1 MVYVHLTYK
10 NLDNLIY
17 SIFKKGR
24 EIVPFLYLYNMNLR
38 ESIKKHLI
46 LEKRIGQIATNFEVT
61 FGFDVITTKH
71 SNYRGEG
78 RDLENYN
85 QRPVSNSEIVEF
97 IQIFKRDIA
106 DKIVNGEIEESEPF
120 VLISNR
126 WELAMA
132 VSPERLSGTY
142 WKLVVITV
150 FRQSDLY
157 KFKVGKHQIVI
168 EK

>member
-1 MVYVHLTYK
+1 
-10 NLDNLIY
+10 
-17 SIFKKGR
+17 
-24 EIVPFLYLYNMNLR
+24 MNLR
-38 ESIKKHLI
+38 ESIKKHLL

-71 SNYRGEG
+71 SNYRGGG
-78 RDLENYN
+78 RDLEDYN
-85 QRPVSNSEIVEF
+85 QRPVSNAEIVEF
-97 IQIFKRDIA
+97 MQIFKRDIA
-106 DKIVNGEIEESEPF
+106 EKILYGEINEGKPF
-120 VLISNR
+120 VLVSNR

-132 VSPERLSGTY
+132 VSPEKQTGTY

-157 KFKVGKHQIVI
+157 KFKAGENQIVI

>member
-1 MVYVHLTYK
+1 
-10 NLDNLIY
+10 
-17 SIFKKGR
+17 
-24 EIVPFLYLYNMNLR
+24 MNLR

-71 SNYRGEG
+71 SNYRSGG
-78 RDLENYN
+78 RDLDDYN
-85 QRPVSNSEIVEF
+85 QRPVSNAEIVEF
-97 IQIFKRDIA
+97 IQNFKRDIA
-106 DKIVNGEIEESEPF
+106 EKILTGEIQQSEPF
-120 VLISNR
+120 VLVSNR

-132 VSPERLSGTY
+132 VSAERESGTY

-157 KFKVGKHQIVI
+157 KFKVGKDQVVI

>member
-1 MVYVHLTYK
+1 
-10 NLDNLIY
+10 
-17 SIFKKGR
+17 
-24 EIVPFLYLYNMNLR
+24 MNLR

-71 SNYRGEG
+71 SNYRSGG
-78 RDLENYN
+78 RDLDDYN
-85 QRPVSNSEIVEF
+85 QRPVSNTEIVEF
-97 IQIFKRDIA
+97 IQNFKRDIA
-106 DKIVNGEIEESEPF
+106 EKILTGEIQESEPF
-120 VLISNR
+120 VLVSNR

-132 VSPERLSGTY
+132 VSAERDSGTY

-157 KFKVGKHQIVI
+157 KFKVGEDQVVI

>member
-1 MVYVHLTYK
+1 
-10 NLDNLIY
+10 
-17 SIFKKGR
+17 
-24 EIVPFLYLYNMNLR
+24 MNLR

-78 RDLENYN
+78 RDLEDYN
-85 QRPVSNSEIVEF
+85 QRPVSNSEIVESM
-97 IQIFKRDIA
+97 QIFKRDIA
-106 DKIVNGEIEESEPF
+106 EKILIGEIQESEPC
-120 VLISNR
+120 VLVSNR

-132 VSPERLSGTY
+132 VSAERDSGTY

-150 FRQSDLY
+150 FRQSELY
-157 KFKVGKHQIVI
+157 KFRVGKEQVVI

>member
-1 MVYVHLTYK
+1 
-10 NLDNLIY
+10 
-17 SIFKKGR
+17 
-24 EIVPFLYLYNMNLR
+24 MNLR

-46 LEKRIGQIATNFEVT
+46 LEKRIGQMSTNFEVV
-61 FGFDVITTKH
+61 FGFDIITTKH
-71 SNYRGEG
+71 SNYRGGG
-78 RDLENYN
+78 RDLEDYN
-85 QRPVSNSEIVEF
+85 QRPVSNSELVEF

-106 DKIVNGEIEESEPF
+106 EKILSGEIKEGEPF

-132 VSPERLSGTY
+132 VSPERSFGTY
-142 WKLVVITV
+142 WKLVIITV

-157 KFKVGKHQIVI
+157 KFRTGEDQIVI

>member
-1 MVYVHLTYK
+1 
-10 NLDNLIY
+10 
-17 SIFKKGR
+17 
-24 EIVPFLYLYNMNLR
+24 MNLR

-71 SNYRGEG
+71 SNYRSGG
-78 RDLENYN
+78 RDLDDYN
-85 QRPVSNSEIVEF
+85 QRPVSNAEIVEF
-97 IQIFKRDIA
+97 IQSFKRDIA
-106 DKIVNGEIEESEPF
+106 EKILTGEIQQSEPF
-120 VLISNR
+120 VLVSNR

-132 VSPERLSGTY
+132 VSAERESGTY

-157 KFKVGKHQIVI
+157 KFKVGENQIVI

>member
-1 MVYVHLTYK
+1 
-10 NLDNLIY
+10 
-17 SIFKKGR
+17 
-24 EIVPFLYLYNMNLR
+24 MNLR

-71 SNYRGEG
+71 SNYRSGG
-78 RDLENYN
+78 RDLDDYN

-106 DKIVNGEIEESEPF
+106 EKILTGEIQESEPF

-132 VSPERLSGTY
+132 VSAERESGTY
-142 WKLVVITV
+142 WKLIIITV
-150 FRQSDLY
+150 FRQSELY
-157 KFKVGKHQIVI
+157 KFKVGETQVVI

>member
-1 MVYVHLTYK
+1 
-10 NLDNLIY
+10 
-17 SIFKKGR
+17 
-24 EIVPFLYLYNMNLR
+24 MNLR

-71 SNYRGEG
+71 SNYRSGG
-78 RDLENYN
+78 RDLDDYN
-85 QRPVSNSEIVEF
+85 QRPVSNAEIVEF
-97 IQIFKRDIA
+97 IQNFKRDIA
-106 DKIVNGEIEESEPF
+106 EKILTGEIQQSEPF
-120 VLISNR
+120 VLVSNR

-132 VSPERLSGTY
+132 VSAERESGTY

-157 KFKVGKHQIVI
+157 KFKVGEDQVVI

>member
-1 MVYVHLTYK
+1 
-10 NLDNLIY
+10 
-17 SIFKKGR
+17 
-24 EIVPFLYLYNMNLR
+24 MNLR

-46 LEKRIGQIATNFEVT
+46 LEKKIGQISTNFEIV
-61 FGFDVITTKH
+61 FGFDIITTKH
-71 SNYRGEG
+71 SNYRGGG
-78 RDLENYN
+78 RDLEDYN

-97 IQIFKRDIA
+97 MQIFKRDIA
-106 DKIVNGEIEESEPF
+106 EKILTGEIQESEPF
-120 VLISNR
+120 VLVSNR

-132 VSPERLSGTY
+132 VSAERDSGTY

-157 KFKVGKHQIVI
+157 KFKVGENQIVI

>member
-1 MVYVHLTYK
+1 
-10 NLDNLIY
+10 
-17 SIFKKGR
+17 
-24 EIVPFLYLYNMNLR
+24 MNLR

-46 LEKRIGQIATNFEVT
+46 LEKRIGQIATNFEIT

-71 SNYRGEG
+71 SNYRGGG
-78 RDLENYN
+78 RDLQDYN
-85 QRPVSNSEIVEF
+85 QRPVSNTEIVEF

-106 DKIVNGEIEESEPF
+106 EKIINGEIRESEPF

-132 VSPERLSGTY
+132 VSAERESGTY
-142 WKLVVITV
+142 WKLIIITV
-150 FRQSDLY
+150 FRQSELY
-157 KFKVGKHQIVI
+157 KFKVGEDQVVI

>member
-1 MVYVHLTYK
+1 
-10 NLDNLIY
+10 
-17 SIFKKGR
+17 
-24 EIVPFLYLYNMNLR
+24 MNLR

-46 LEKRIGQIATNFEVT
+46 LEKRIGQIATNFEIT

-71 SNYRGEG
+71 SNYRGGG
-78 RDLENYN
+78 RDLQDYN
-85 QRPVSNSEIVEF
+85 QRPVSNTEIVEF

-106 DKIVNGEIEESEPF
+106 EKIINGEIRESEPF

-132 VSPERLSGTY
+132 VSAERESGTY
-142 WKLVVITV
+142 WKLIIITV
-150 FRQSDLY
+150 FRQSELY
-157 KFKVGKHQIVI
+157 KFKVGETQVVI

>member
-1 MVYVHLTYK
+1 
-10 NLDNLIY
+10 
-17 SIFKKGR
+17 
-24 EIVPFLYLYNMNLR
+24 MNLR

-46 LEKRIGQIATNFEVT
+46 LEKKIGQISTNFEIV
-61 FGFDVITTKH
+61 FGFDIITTKH
-71 SNYRGEG
+71 SNYRGGG
-78 RDLENYN
+78 RDLEDYN

-97 IQIFKRDIA
+97 VQMFKRDIA
-106 DKIVNGEIEESEPF
+106 EKIINGEIEQSEPF
-120 VLISNR
+120 VLVSNK

-132 VSPERLSGTY
+132 VSPEKQTGTY

-157 KFKVGKHQIVI
+157 KFKVGENQIVI